1 MPSSNH
7 SKGQN
12 KMSELTGNVTVT
24 GGKAGHVGFHVE
36 AYEKIEYDFAMVDG
50 VFDIRNPNLAEYYQ
64 DLKRCLLITDLNVYS
79 HYGKQMEAYFAHYG
93 IALTI
98 RKMQIGE
105 KAKSI
110 PTLLSMVDWMNEF
123 GIFRKVSVLITS
135 DMEILTRHQEPVLVV
150 GGGLVTDI
158 GG

>member
-1 MPSSNH
+1 
-7 SKGQN
+7 
-12 KMSELTGNVTVT
+12 MSELTGNVTVT

-98 RKMQIGE
+98 RKMEIGE

-110 PTLLSMVDWMNEF
+110 STLLSMVDWMNEF
-123 GIFRKVSVLITS
+123 GIFRKVSELITS
-135 DMEILTRHQEPVLVV
+135 NVEILTRHQEPVLVV